1 MAKVNQEMFI
11 SFIRSISSTF
21 ILNTVPTSVETKT
34 ATNKDK
40 AKILKDRQKTLKFV
54 ITQPRDMASIGDK
67 SGATIIP
74 AITSA
79 RLSAIN
85 PSDVIMDD
93 KETIK

>member
-1 MAKVNQEMFI
+1 
-11 SFIRSISSTF
+11 
-21 ILNTVPTSVETKT
+21 
-34 ATNKDK
+34 
-40 AKILKDRQKTLKFV
+40 
-54 ITQPRDMASIGDK
+54 MASIGDK